1 MENIL
6 EVRNLNVYYKNKE
19 RLVNKLNGD
28 SKERLQHVLKD
39 VSFCMKKGE
48 VLGLVG
54 ESGCGKTSL
63 AKAILGMQKQYD
75 GEIRLD
81 CPNPQMVFQDP
92 YSSLNPSKKL
102 AGF

>member
-6 EVRNLNVYYKNKE
+6 NVSNLNVYYKNKQNLAS
-19 RLVNKLNGD
+19 RIR
-28 SKERLQHVLKD
+28 KESEKSLQHVLKN
-39 VSFCMKKGE
+39 VSFDMKKGE

-75 GEIRLD
+75 GEITLD

-92 YSSLNPSKKL
+92 
-102 AGF
+102 